1 MYVLDD
7 DVEVVFDSRFNSC
20 ISRSCVGR
28 DLKGHTTSRS
38 CCQFPCFR
46 CKDFPVNWNLQ
57 FENIARLPPGKVRLS
72 LLNIFISRLF
82 CTWSFS
88 HFQCFSCRLPLMKC
102 YCCYIWLFVE
112 DFLLFLWKS
121 LTPDCEGKLIAHG
134 KANTLISRK
143 KDTVVDASSSFKAN
157 WKTEDSPEKW
167 LSDCTDW
174 LIASPYSLEISF
186 TGAVI
191 ETLDNDESFVNAIH
205 RISHWRNL
213 CKNAITIIC
222 FSTWPCSPVSCLSLE
237 LKSVSLK
244 WKETLDFWEN
254 DSCV

>member
-1 MYVLDD
+1 MMLKLFLIRDSTLVSL
-7 DVEVVFDSRFNSC
+7 EVVWEETWRDTQLRGLVVNFLVFDAKISLSIGTFNLKTLQGFRQEKSDC
-20 ISRSCVGR
+20 LCWTFSFLDCFAHEVFHTFNVFLVGCRWWSVIVVTFGYLLRIS
-28 DLKGHTTSRS
+28 
-38 CCQFPCFR
+38 FCFS
-46 CKDFPVNWNLQ
+46 
-57 FENIARLPPGKVRLS
+57 GKVW
-72 LLNIFISRLF
+72 LL
-82 CTWSFS
+82 T
-88 HFQCFSCRLPLMKC
+88 
-102 YCCYIWLFVE
+102 V
-112 DFLLFLWKS
+112 
-121 LTPDCEGKLIAHG
+121 
-134 KANTLISRK
+134 KANSLRTEKQILSFQEK